1 MGVASICNANI
12 STQHD
17 AAPENKPDL
26 CSSCIQL
33 MSYSTPRYNPSPK
46 QLVNDTINP
55 YTPHA
60 FHSIMFPSQ
69 INKPFKYDAFRPPI
83 YRTFLFA
90 GGPVCVCVGGGL
102 CVCVGGGGGGVQ
114 VGCSI
119 SLPQPLLYQT
129 HTLVSFKRITHPY
142 ENITFRLSSHGISN

>member
-90 GGPVCVCVGGGL
+90 GGPVCVCVGGV
-102 CVCVGGGGGGVQ
+102 CVCVLGGRGGFRWGVP
-114 VGCSI
+114 
-119 SLPQPLLYQT
+119 SLFHNPFYIRHT
-129 HTLVSFKRITHPY
+129 HWYHSKELHTPMRTLPSDLVVM
-142 ENITFRLSSHGISN
+142 G

>member
-90 GGPVCVCVGGGL
+90 GGPVCVCVGGGGL
-102 CVCVGGGGGGVQ
+102 CVCVGGFRWGVP
-114 VGCSI
+114 
-119 SLPQPLLYQT
+119 SLFHNPFYI
-129 HTLVSFKRITHPY
+129 TLVSFKRITHPY